1 MLVPMAKVE
10 IIGPKNRFLD
20 VVSLLHSIGTMHI
33 EDLSRKINA
42 GSVPVEHMEAD
53 EAQLSERERLEGL
66 FTRVRAVLGSFPESK
81 EAPSPEELEKLHKE
95 HWREDAAHLADDVT
109 SIIEDVEAQTSSL
122 TSRQSQIEQELMLL
136 AKYEPILHK
145 IQPLAQ
151 QIVTIEGFD
160 SVALLIERRY
170 KALLDELRDE
180 LDKIT
185 KRQCEIVSTDVDDV
199 TTAAIVVFNKNYS
212 EQVHKFLSMENVNQ
226 VRLPSDMADQ
236 PFDVAYDLIR
246 EKRRELP
253 GELAHVRQELER
265 YSEKWRTQLVAIR
278 DVLADK
284 IEEISAIPMFGQT
297 DYVFVITGWV
307 PVKDMAKMRDQLK
320 REFGLQVMVEQLEID
335 DHDYD
340 ETPVALSNPRLF
352 RPYQQLLSIFGPPK
366 YGTIDPTWMLAL
378 FYPLFFG
385 MIVGDIGYG
394 LIMVGVAVW
403 LRLKYRENQLVQ
415 TGTAVFGPAAT
426 LAIVFGFLY
435 GEFFGNLLGEGG
447 FNLIRP
453 LHILGMTLEPFNRE
467 KLIMLLM
474 VITVATGF
482 VQVCLGLV
490 LGAVNGVRTRHKSH
504 VYEKGGLLLFLIS
517 LLVLAA
523 AMVALAGEAAIG
535 LAEWAKV
542 ALQVVPAL
550 GLLAGA
556 FFAFKGGGILGGIEL
571 IGSISNIM
579 SYIRIMAVGLAGA
592 ILAGVANGFATM
604 GGKVSV
610 IGVIAAAGLHALN
623 IVIATFSPTIHALRL
638 NFLEFFQK
646 FYETGTQEY
655 RPFHKTGG
663 D

>member
-10 IIGPKNRFLD
+10 IIGPKSKFLD
-20 VVSLLHSIGTMHI
+20 VVSLLHGIGTMHI
-33 EDLSRKINA
+33 EDLSRKISA
-42 GSVPVEHMEAD
+42 GTVPVDRMEAD
-53 EAQLSERERLEGL
+53 EGQLAERERLSGL
-66 FTRVRAVLGSFPESK
+66 FTRVRAVLNSFPEQK
-81 EAPSPEELEKLHKE
+81 ESPPEELLEKLHKE
-95 HWREDAAHLADDVT
+95 HWREDAAHLANDVT
-109 SIIEDVEAQTSSL
+109 SIIEEVEAQTSSL
-122 TSRQSQIEQELMLL
+122 TARQSEIGHELVLL

-151 QIVTIEGFD
+151 QIVTVEGFD

-170 KALLDELRDE
+170 KAMLDELRGE
-180 LDKIT
+180 LDRIT
-185 KRQCEIVSTDVDDV
+185 GRQCEIVSTDVDED

-212 EQVHKFLSMENVNQ
+212 EQVHRFLSTENVNQ
-226 VRLPSDMADQ
+226 VRLPSDVADQ
-236 PFDVAYDLIR
+236 PFDVAYDMIR
-246 EKRRELP
+246 EKRRDLPREL
-253 GELAHVRQELER
+253 EQIRTELER
-265 YSEKWRTQLVAIR
+265 YAEKWRTQLLAIR

-297 DYVFVITGWV
+297 EYVFVMTGWV
-307 PVKDMAKMRDQLK
+307 PVKDMGKMRDQLK
-320 REFGLQVMVEQLEID
+320 REFGPQVMIDQLEIND
-335 DHDYD
+335 QEFE
-340 ETPVALSNPRLF
+340 ETPVALSNPPLF

-366 YGTIDPTWMLAL
+366 YGTLDPTWMLAL

-385 MIVGDIGYG
+385 MIVGDMGYG
-394 LIMVGVAVW
+394 LVMVAVALW
-403 LRLKYRENQLVQ
+403 LRMKYKANQLVQ

-435 GEFFGNLLGEGG
+435 GEFFGNLLGPAG

-453 LHILGMTLEPFNRE
+453 LHFLGLAFTPFNRE
-467 KLIMLLM
+467 EMVMPLM
-474 VITVATGF
+474 IITVATGF
-482 VQVCLGLV
+482 VQVCLGLF
-490 LGAVNGVRTRHKSH
+490 LGAVNGVRTKHKSH

-517 LLVLAA
+517 LAMLAA
-523 AMVALAGEAAIG
+523 AMIALGGSAAKG
-535 LAEWAKV
+535 LSEGTKV
-542 ALQVVPAL
+542 ALQLIPAS

-556 FFAFKGGGILGGIEL
+556 IFAFKGGGILGGIEL

-610 IGVIAAAGLHALN
+610 IGVMAAAGLHVLN

-646 FYETGTQEY
+646 FYETGAQEY